1 MPGALG
7 LLTPRAAGTARRDAP
22 TLPAMDTGTYFATVR
37 AAGTALAVMLLSLA
51 VAEAA
56 VDGVWVFVL
65 AALLTF
71 AGSWAAATLVNPH
84 GRR

>member
-1 MPGALG
+1 MPGALR
-7 LLTPRAAGTARRDAP
+7 LLIPRAVAPARRGGP

-37 AAGTALAVMLLSLA
+37 AAGTALTVMLLSLA

>member
-1 MPGALG
+1 
-7 LLTPRAAGTARRDAP
+7 
-22 TLPAMDTGTYFATVR
+22 MDKGTYFATVR

-65 AALLTF
+65 AALLTL
-71 AGSWAAATLVNPH
+71 AGSWAAATLVNPQ